1 MNMIDHFDGDF
12 KFLSNFY
19 PVEVMYENIVYPS
32 VEHAYQ
38 AAKTDDLAR
47 RLLIRNLETAGQ
59 AKREGGKVKLYPDWH
74 IYKRPIMS
82 ELLKQKFTK
91 PELRA
96 LLMAT
101 EGHDLVEGNYWGD
114 TYWGIYN
121 GKGHN
126 YLGKLLMSIRNGI
139 SMGIL

>member
-1 MNMIDHFDGDF
+1 MIDHFDGDY

-38 AAKTDDLAR
+38 AAKTDDLET
-47 RLLIRNLETAGQ
+47 RLRIRNLATAGQ
-59 AKREGGKVKLYPDWH
+59 AKREGGKVKLKQDWH
-74 IYKRPIMS
+74 LLKRRIME
-82 ELLKQKFTK
+82 ELLIQKFK
-91 PELRA
+91 HPELRA
-96 LLMAT
+96 MLMAT
-101 EGHDLVEGNYWGD
+101 EGYDLVEGNYWGD

-126 YLGKLLMSIRNGI
+126 YLGKILMSIRNGI
-139 SMGIL
+139 SMGLL

>member
-1 MNMIDHFDGDF
+1 MIDHFDGDY

-19 PVEVMYENIVYPS
+19 PAPVVYETIQFPT

-38 AAKTDDLAR
+38 AAKTDDIVERVAIAL
-47 RLLIRNLETAGQ
+47 TASPGQ
-59 AKREGGKVKLYPDWH
+59 AKRTGQKLKLKQDWH
-74 IYKRPIMS
+74 LHKRRIME
-82 ELLKQKFTK
+82 ELLVQKFMK

-96 LLMAT
+96 MLMAT

-126 YLGKLLMSIRNGI
+126 YLGKILMSIRNGI
-139 SMGIL
+139 SMGLL

>member
-19 PVEVMYENIVYPS
+19 PSEVELSNIMFPT

-38 AAKTDDLAR
+38 AAKTDDWDERAKMS
-47 RLLIRNLETAGQ
+47 LIPTAGQ
-59 AKREGGKVKLYPDWH
+59 AKRAGQKLKLKQDWH
-74 IYKRPIMS
+74 LHKRRIM
-82 ELLKQKFTK
+82 EDLLIQKFK
-91 PELRA
+91 HPELRA

-126 YLGKLLMSIRNGI
+126 YLGKILMSIRNGI

>member
-1 MNMIDHFDGDF
+1 MIDHFDGDN

-19 PVEVMYENIVYPS
+19 PCTVEALGTVFPS

-38 AAKTDDLAR
+38 AAKSRDILER
-47 RLLIRNLETAGQ
+47 IKIRDAETAGQ
-59 AKREGGKVKLYPDWH
+59 AKRMGQKVKLQPDWH
-74 IYKRPIMS
+74 LHKRRIME
-82 ELLKQKFTK
+82 ELLLQKFRD

-96 LLMAT
+96 MLMAT

-139 SMGIL
+139 GMGLY

>member
-1 MNMIDHFDGDF
+1 MIDHFDGEF

-19 PVEVMYENIVYPS
+19 PVTIEAMGMEFTS

-38 AAKTDDLAR
+38 AAKTDDVCAR
-47 RLLIRNLETAGQ
+47 FLIRAAPTPGL
-59 AKREGGKVKLYPDWH
+59 AKRMGQKIKLKPDWH
-74 IYKRPIMS
+74 LHKRPIME
-82 ELLKQKFTK
+82 ELLKQKFSH

-96 LLMAT
+96 MLMAT

-139 SMGIL
+139 GMGLL

>member
-1 MNMIDHFDGDF
+1 MIDHFDGEY

-19 PVEVMYENIVYPS
+19 PSPIEALGTVYPT

-38 AAKTDDLAR
+38 AAKTRDVLEQIK
-47 RLLIRNLETAGQ
+47 IRNAPTPGN
-59 AKREGGKVKLYPDWH
+59 AKRLGQKIKLKPDWH
-74 IYKRPIMS
+74 LHKQRVM
-82 ELLKQKFTK
+82 EGLLKQKFAH

-96 LLMAT
+96 MLMAT

-126 YLGKLLMSIRNGI
+126 HLGKLLMSIRNGI
-139 SMGIL
+139 RIGLV

>member
-1 MNMIDHFDGDF
+1 MIDHFDGEYA
-12 KFLSNFY
+12 FLSNFY
-19 PVEVMYENIVYPS
+19 PVEVELTDIMFPT

-38 AAKTDDLAR
+38 AAKTDDWDERAKMS
-47 RLLIRNLETAGQ
+47 LIPTPGQ
-59 AKREGGKVKLYPDWH
+59 AKRAGQKVKLKQDWH
-74 IYKRPIMS
+74 LYKRRVMND
-82 ELLKQKFTK
+82 LLEQKFK
-91 PELRA
+91 HPELRA

-126 YLGKLLMSIRNGI
+126 HLGRLLMSIRSGI
-139 SMGIL
+139 KMGLL

>member
-1 MNMIDHFDGDF
+1 MIDHFDGDY

-19 PVEVMYENIVYPS
+19 PAVVIYDGIMFPT

-38 AAKTDDLAR
+38 AAKTDDWSTR
-47 RLLIRNLETAGQ
+47 IEISLLLTAGQ
-59 AKREGGKVKLYPDWH
+59 AKRAGQKIKLKPDWH
-74 IYKRPIMS
+74 LHKRRVME
-82 ELLKQKFTK
+82 ELLLMKFAN
-91 PELRA
+91 PERRA
-96 LLMAT
+96 MLMAT

-126 YLGKLLMSIRNGI
+126 YLGKILMSIRNGI
-139 SMGIL
+139 SMGLI